1 MRTLKASRAQR
12 DGNAL
17 LEYKQTITLNAIQKE
32 ADFARALPLVCQR
45 IGPALGDA
53 CIPLDKRKNA
63 GRARRVE
70 TRVACLIC
78 TDHCKG

>member
-45 IGPALGDA
+45 IGLYTFRQKK
-53 CIPLDKRKNA
+53 KRRSGA
-63 GRARRVE
+63 AARRVE
-70 TRVACLIC
+70 TRVAC
-78 TDHCKG
+78 

>member
-32 ADFARALPLVCQR
+32 ADFARALPFVCQR
-45 IGPALGDA
+45 IGPAA
-53 CIPLDKRKNA
+53 QR
-63 GRARRVE
+63 
-70 TRVACLIC
+70 
-78 TDHCKG
+78 